1 MIISPKG
8 VIIPLNMAKNDDW
21 RDLLNEIKLRYSVGD
36 QEITGFN
43 QEVLKHNWANRD
55 FQAGELAF
63 VLELKIREAQ
73 AARFFLEGLVKQ
85 ALPARQAWLN
95 DNQLLFGQLSKLIAR
110 DSYWSLTGLKHDQQT
125 SALSLTLAEQLKTV
139 MGLMNALVTDDNWLD
154 G

>member
-1 MIISPKG
+1 MFPKG

-43 QEVLKHNWANRD
+43 QEALKQNWAKQD

-63 VLELKIREAQ
+63 VLELKIRELQ
-73 AARFFLEGLVKQ
+73 ATRLFLEGLVQQ
-85 ALPARQAWLN
+85 ALPVRQAWLN
-95 DNQLLFGQLSKLIAR
+95 DNQLLFGQLGKLIAR
-110 DSYWSLTGLKHDQQT
+110 DSYWSLTGLKHDQQS

-139 MGLMNALVTDDNWLD
+139 MGLMNALVADGNWLD